1 MVRIISRDIRYSE
14 DTGLTCGAFD
24 ESAIDAEIVLED
36 EGKRIFLYA
45 QWTDQMPDSILME
58 AALESLYGISQR
70 MGDRD
75 ADWEFLAAERSRIRK
90 NRLDDAAAAGRDAPD
105 FDELKRMVVSEMREH
120 GYLCPE

>member
-45 QWTDQMPDSILME
+45 QWTDQMPDSIRME
-58 AALESLYGISQR
+58 AAPESLYGISER
-70 MGDRD
+70 MGNRD
-75 ADWEFLAAERSRIRK
+75 ADWESLAAERNRIRK
-90 NRLDDAAAAGRDAPD
+90 NRPDDSAVAERYAPY
-105 FDELKRMVVSEMREH
+105 FDELKRMVVSKMREH
-120 GYLCPE
+120 GFPYPE